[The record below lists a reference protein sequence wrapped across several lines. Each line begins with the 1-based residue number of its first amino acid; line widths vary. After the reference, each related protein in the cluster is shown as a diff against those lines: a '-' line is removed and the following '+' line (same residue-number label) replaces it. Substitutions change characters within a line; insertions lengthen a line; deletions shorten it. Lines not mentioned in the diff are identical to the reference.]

1 MKNILP
7 PTYLWISI
15 GVMIALHF
23 LLPLVIIVPWPW
35 SLAGIIQ
42 LALGAVI
49 NILADREFKEANT
62 TVKPF
67 KESSAMITDG
77 VFQISRNPMYLGFA
91 LILIGIAV
99 LLGSLT
105 PFVVIPIFALL
116 MDQIFIRVE
125 EQMLEEKFVLTWL
138 DYKRRV
144 RRWI

>member
-15 GVMIALHF
+15 GAMIALHF
-23 LLPLVIIVPWPW
+23 LLPLVMIVPWPW
-35 SLAGIIQ
+35 SLAGIIP

-49 NILADREFKEANT
+49 NILADQSFKKANT

-67 KESSAMITDG
+67 KESSALITDG
-77 VFQISRNPMYLGFA
+77 VFRISRNPMYLGFA

-105 PFVVIPIFALL
+105 PFVVIPIFVIL

>member
-15 GVMIALHF
+15 GMMIALHF

-35 SLAGIIQ
+35 SLAGIIP

-49 NILADREFKEANT
+49 NILADQEFKEANT

-67 KESSAMITDG
+67 KESSALITDG
-77 VFQISRNPMYLGFA
+77 VFRISRNPMYLGFA

>member
-15 GVMIALHF
+15 GMMIALHF

-35 SLAGIIQ
+35 SLAGIIP

-49 NILADREFKEANT
+49 NILADQEFKEANT

-67 KESSAMITDG
+67 KESSALITDG
-77 VFQISRNPMYLGFA
+77 VFRISRNPMYLGFA

-105 PFVVIPIFALL
+105 PFVVIPVFALL